1 MAHCGES
8 NRARRGGA
16 AWRTEAPMR
25 LLPRQE
31 KFYTSFL
38 SQVHLIAKASKLLL
52 EAVQGGN
59 LELSR
64 AAVHIQQLEHEGD
77 EIIHD
82 IFTRLN
88 QTFITP
94 LDPEDIHS
102 LSSRLDDVLD
112 GIEDAAYRMVAYRL
126 EPIPETAVELCVV
139 VHDCAKALEKA
150 FEKLNQDQK
159 LLEDCIEVNRLE
171 NYADLLVRRAIAELF
186 QQEKDPI
193 ALIKKKE
200 ILELL
205 EDTTDRCEDVAD
217 VLQNVVVKN
226 S

>member
-1 MAHCGES
+1 
-8 NRARRGGA
+8 
-16 AWRTEAPMR
+16 MR

-31 KFYTSFL
+31 KFFSSFL
-38 SQVHLIAKASKLLL
+38 DQVHLITEASSLLYD
-52 EAVQGGN
+52 AVREGN
-59 LELSR
+59 SHLSR
-64 AAVHIQQLEHEGD
+64 AAARIQQLEHEGD

-126 EPIPETAVELCVV
+126 EPIPPTVVELCEVV
-139 VHDCAKALEKA
+139 RDCAKSLEKA
-150 FEKLNQDQK
+150 FEKLNKDEK
-159 LLEDCIEVNRLE
+159 LLDDCIEVNRLE
-171 NYADLLVRRAIAELF
+171 DYADLLVRRSVAELF

-193 ALIKKKE
+193 ALIKQKE
-200 ILELL
+200 IYEFLE
-205 EDTTDRCEDVAD
+205 ETTDRCEDVAD

>member
-1 MAHCGES
+1 
-8 NRARRGGA
+8 
-16 AWRTEAPMR
+16 MR

-31 KFYTSFL
+31 KFFTSFL
-38 SQVHLIAKASKLLL
+38 DQVRLISEAAQLLYD
-52 EAVQGGN
+52 AVREGN
-59 LELSR
+59 SHLSR
-64 AAVHIQQLEHEGD
+64 AAARIQQLEHEGD

-126 EPIPETAVELCVV
+126 EPIPPEVVELCEVV
-139 VHDCAKALEKA
+139 RDCAKSLEKA
-150 FEKLNQDQK
+150 FEKLNRDEK
-159 LLEDCIEVNRLE
+159 LLDDCIEVNRLE
-171 NYADLLVRRAIAELF
+171 DYADLLVRRAVAELF

-200 ILELL
+200 IFEFLEA
-205 EDTTDRCEDVAD
+205 TTDRCEDVAD

>member
-1 MAHCGES
+1 
-8 NRARRGGA
+8 
-16 AWRTEAPMR
+16 MR

-31 KFYTSFL
+31 KFFASFL
-38 SQVHLIAKASKLLL
+38 DQVHLICEASSILYD
-52 EAVQGGN
+52 AVKEGN
-59 LELSR
+59 SHLSR
-64 AAVHIQQLEHEGD
+64 AAARIQQIEHEGD

-82 IFTRLN
+82 TFTRLN

-94 LDPEDIHS
+94 LDPEDIHA
-102 LSSRLDDVLD
+102 LSSSLDDVLD

-126 EPIPETAVELCVV
+126 EPIPPTVVELCEVV
-139 VHDCAKALEKA
+139 RDCAKSLEKA
-150 FEKLNQDQK
+150 FEKLDKDEK
-159 LLEDCIEVNRLE
+159 LLDDCIEVNRLE
-171 NYADLLVRRAIAELF
+171 DYADLLVRRAVAELF

-193 ALIKKKE
+193 ALIKQKE
-200 ILELL
+200 IYEFL

>member
-1 MAHCGES
+1 
-8 NRARRGGA
+8 
-16 AWRTEAPMR
+16 MR

-31 KFYTSFL
+31 KFFTSFL
-38 SQVHLIAKASKLLL
+38 DQVRLISEAARLLYD
-52 EAVQGGN
+52 AVKEGN
-59 LELSR
+59 SHLSR
-64 AAVHIQQLEHEGD
+64 AAARIQQLEHEGD

-126 EPIPETAVELCVV
+126 DPIPPTVVELCEVV
-139 VHDCAKALEKA
+139 RDCAKSLEMA
-150 FEKLNQDQK
+150 FEKLNKDEK
-159 LLEDCIEVNRLE
+159 LLNDCIEVNRLE
-171 NYADLLVRRAIAELF
+171 DYADLLVRRAVAELF

-193 ALIKKKE
+193 ALIKQKE
-200 ILELL
+200 IYEFLE
-205 EDTTDRCEDVAD
+205 ETTDRCEDVAD

>member
-1 MAHCGES
+1 
-8 NRARRGGA
+8 
-16 AWRTEAPMR
+16 MR

-31 KFYTSFL
+31 KFFASFV
-38 SQVHLIAKASKLLL
+38 SQVRLISEASRLLL
-52 EAVQGGN
+52 EAVKDGN
-59 LELSR
+59 SLLSR
-64 AAVHIQQLEHEGD
+64 NAVRIRQLEHEGD

-126 EPIPETAVELCVV
+126 EPIPPTVIELCQV
-139 VHDCAKALEKA
+139 VHDCALSLEKA
-150 FEKLNQDQK
+150 FEALNKDQK
-159 LLEDCIEVNRLE
+159 LLDHCIEVNRLE
-171 NYADLLVRRAIAELF
+171 DYADQLVRRAIADLF
-186 QQEKDPI
+186 QEETDPI
-193 ALIKKKE
+193 ALIKQKE
-200 ILELL
+200 IYEFL
-205 EDTTDRCEDVAD
+205 EDTTDRCEDVTD
-217 VLQNVVVKN
+217 VLQSVVVKN

>member
-1 MAHCGES
+1 
-8 NRARRGGA
+8 
-16 AWRTEAPMR
+16 MR

-31 KFYTSFL
+31 KFFDSFL
-38 SQVHLIAKASKLLL
+38 NQVRLISEASRLLA
-52 EAVQGGN
+52 EAVKEGN
-59 LELSR
+59 SHLSR
-64 AAVHIQQLEHEGD
+64 AAVRIQQLEHEGD

-82 IFTRLN
+82 TFTRLN

-102 LSSRLDDVLD
+102 LASRLDDVLD
-112 GIEDAAYRMVAYRL
+112 GVEDAAYRMVAYRL
-126 EPIPETAVELCVV
+126 EPIPPVVVELCQVV
-139 VHDCAKALEKA
+139 YDCAQSLKKA
-150 FEKLNQDQK
+150 FEKLDKDEK
-159 LLEDCIEVNRLE
+159 LLDDCIEVNRLE
-171 NYADLLVRRAIAELF
+171 DYADLLVRRAVSELF

-200 ILELL
+200 IYEFL

>member
-1 MAHCGES
+1 
-8 NRARRGGA
+8 
-16 AWRTEAPMR
+16 MR

-31 KFYTSFL
+31 KFFNSFID
-38 SQVHLIAKASKLLL
+38 QVRLIAEASKLLL
-52 EAVQGGN
+52 EAVKEGN
-59 LELSR
+59 SHLSR
-64 AAVHIQQLEHEGD
+64 AAVRIQQLEHEGD

-102 LSSRLDDVLD
+102 ISSRLDDVLD

-126 EPIPETAVELCVV
+126 EPIPPTVVELCEV
-139 VHDCAKALEKA
+139 VHDSAKSLEKA
-150 FEKLNQDQK
+150 FEKLNKDEK
-159 LLEDCIEVNRLE
+159 LLDDCIEVNRLE
-171 NYADLLVRRAIAELF
+171 DYADLLVRRAVAELF

-193 ALIKKKE
+193 ALIKQKE
-200 ILELL
+200 IYEFLE
-205 EDTTDRCEDVAD
+205 ETTDRCEDVAD

>member
-1 MAHCGES
+1 
-8 NRARRGGA
+8 
-16 AWRTEAPMR
+16 MR

-31 KFYTSFL
+31 KFFTSFL
-38 SQVHLIAKASKLLL
+38 DQVRLISEASKLLV
-52 EAVQGGN
+52 EAVKHGN
-59 LELSR
+59 SHLSR
-64 AAVHIQQLEHEGD
+64 AAVRIQQLEHEGD

-126 EPIPETAVELCVV
+126 DPIPDTVIELCSVV
-139 VHDCAKALEKA
+139 YDSAIALEKA
-150 FEKLNQDQK
+150 FEKLNKDQK
-159 LLEDCIEVNRLE
+159 LLDDCIEVNRLE
-171 NYADLLVRRAIAELF
+171 DYADLLVRKAVAELF

-200 ILELL
+200 IFELL
-205 EDTTDRCEDVAD
+205 EETTDRCEDVAD

>member
-1 MAHCGES
+1 
-8 NRARRGGA
+8 
-16 AWRTEAPMR
+16 MR

-31 KFYTSFL
+31 KFFNSFID
-38 SQVHLIAKASKLLL
+38 QARLIAEASKLLL
-52 EAVQGGN
+52 EAVKEGN
-59 LELSR
+59 SHLSR
-64 AAVHIQQLEHEGD
+64 AAVRIQQLEHEGD

-102 LSSRLDDVLD
+102 ISSRLDDVLD

-126 EPIPETAVELCVV
+126 EPIPPTVVELCEV
-139 VHDCAKALEKA
+139 VHDSAKSLEKA
-150 FEKLNQDQK
+150 FEKLNKDEK
-159 LLEDCIEVNRLE
+159 LLDDCIEVNRLE
-171 NYADLLVRRAIAELF
+171 DYADLLVRRAVAELF

-193 ALIKKKE
+193 ALIKQKE
-200 ILELL
+200 IYEFLE
-205 EDTTDRCEDVAD
+205 ETTDRCEDVAD

>member
-1 MAHCGES
+1 
-8 NRARRGGA
+8 
-16 AWRTEAPMR
+16 MR

-31 KFYTSFL
+31 KFFTSFL
-38 SQVHLIAKASKLLL
+38 DQVRLISEAAQLLYD
-52 EAVQGGN
+52 AVKEGN
-59 LELSR
+59 SHLSR
-64 AAVHIQQLEHEGD
+64 AAARIQQLEHEGD

-126 EPIPETAVELCVV
+126 EPIPPEVVELCEVV
-139 VHDCAKALEKA
+139 RDCAKSLEKA
-150 FEKLNQDQK
+150 FEKLNRDEK
-159 LLEDCIEVNRLE
+159 LLDDCIEVNRLE
-171 NYADLLVRRAIAELF
+171 DYADLLVRRAVAELF

-200 ILELL
+200 IFEFLEA
-205 EDTTDRCEDVAD
+205 TTDRCEDVAD

>member
-1 MAHCGES
+1 
-8 NRARRGGA
+8 
-16 AWRTEAPMR
+16 MR

-31 KFYTSFL
+31 KFFASFV
-38 SQVHLIAKASKLLL
+38 SQVRLISEASRLLL
-52 EAVQGGN
+52 EAVKDGN
-59 LELSR
+59 SHLAR
-64 AAVHIQQLEHEGD
+64 TAVRIQQLEHEGD

-126 EPIPETAVELCVV
+126 EPIPPTVIELCQVV
-139 VHDCAKALEKA
+139 YDCALSLEKA
-150 FEKLNQDQK
+150 FEALNKDQK
-159 LLEDCIEVNRLE
+159 LLDHCIEVNRLE
-171 NYADLLVRRAIAELF
+171 DYADQLVRRAIADLF
-186 QQEKDPI
+186 QQETDPI
-193 ALIKKKE
+193 ALIKQKE
-200 ILELL
+200 IYEFL
-205 EDTTDRCEDVAD
+205 EDTTDRCEDVTD
-217 VLQNVVVKN
+217 VLQSVVVKN

>member
-1 MAHCGES
+1 
-8 NRARRGGA
+8 
-16 AWRTEAPMR
+16 MR

-31 KFYTSFL
+31 KFFNSFL
-38 SQVHLIAKASKLLL
+38 DQARLIVEASRLLA
-52 EAVQGGN
+52 EAVKEGN
-59 LELSR
+59 SHLSR
-64 AAVHIQQLEHEGD
+64 AAVRIQQLEQEGD

-82 IFTRLN
+82 TFTRLN

-102 LSSRLDDVLD
+102 IASRLDDVLD

-126 EPIPETAVELCVV
+126 EPIPAVAVELCTV
-139 VHDCAKALEKA
+139 VHDSALSLEKA
-150 FEKLNQDQK
+150 FEKLNKDEK
-159 LLEDCIEVNRLE
+159 LLDDCIEVNRLE
-171 NYADLLVRRAIAELF
+171 DYADLLVRRAVAELF
-186 QQEKDPI
+186 EQEKDPI
-193 ALIKKKE
+193 ALIKNKE
-200 ILELL
+200 IYEFL

>member
-1 MAHCGES
+1 
-8 NRARRGGA
+8 
-16 AWRTEAPMR
+16 MR

-31 KFYTSFL
+31 KFFNSFL
-38 SQVHLIAKASKLLL
+38 DQAHLIVEASRLLADAVKA
-52 EAVQGGN
+52 GN
-59 LELSR
+59 SHLSR
-64 AAVHIQQLEHEGD
+64 AAVRIQQLEQEGD

-82 IFTRLN
+82 TFTRLN

-102 LSSRLDDVLD
+102 IASRLDDVLD

-126 EPIPETAVELCVV
+126 EPIPPVAVELCAV
-139 VHDCAKALEKA
+139 VHDSALSLEKA
-150 FEKLNQDQK
+150 FEKLNNDEK
-159 LLEDCIEVNRLE
+159 LLDDCIEVNRLE
-171 NYADLLVRRAIAELF
+171 DYADLLVRRAVAELF
-186 QQEKDPI
+186 EQEKDPI
-193 ALIKKKE
+193 ALIKQKE
-200 ILELL
+200 IYEFL

>member
-1 MAHCGES
+1 
-8 NRARRGGA
+8 
-16 AWRTEAPMR
+16 MR

-31 KFYTSFL
+31 KFFSSFL
-38 SQVHLIAKASKLLL
+38 DQVRLISQASTILYD
-52 EAVQGGN
+52 AVKEGN
-59 LELSR
+59 SHLSR
-64 AAVHIQQLEHEGD
+64 AAARIQQIEHEGD

-126 EPIPETAVELCVV
+126 EPIPPTVVELCEVV
-139 VHDCAKALEKA
+139 RDCAKALERA
-150 FEKLNQDQK
+150 FEKLDKDEK
-159 LLEDCIEVNRLE
+159 LLDDCIEVNRLE
-171 NYADLLVRRAIAELF
+171 DYADLLVRRAVAELF

-193 ALIKKKE
+193 ALIKQKE
-200 ILELL
+200 IYEFLE
-205 EDTTDRCEDVAD
+205 ETTDRCEDVAD